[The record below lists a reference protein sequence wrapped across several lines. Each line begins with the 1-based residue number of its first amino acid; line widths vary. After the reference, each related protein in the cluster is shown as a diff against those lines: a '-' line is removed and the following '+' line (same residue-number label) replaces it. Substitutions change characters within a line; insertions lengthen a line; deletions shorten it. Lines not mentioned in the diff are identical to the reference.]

1 MFIMTRTMLIEK
13 GNSDKVI
20 ERFSQPGPMDE
31 MEGLIDI
38 SVMVN
43 KKSKEQEEVVTVIR
57 WESEEAWKN
66 WEKSPA
72 HIEGH
77 RQKKGQQPPSYI
89 ISTSVNLYNADVVK
103 KGKAFAANH

>member
-1 MFIMTRTMLIEK
+1 MNVIIEKYLYDSEVLPLFIMTRTMLIEK

-43 KKSKEQEEVVTVIR
+43 KKSKEQEEVVIV
-57 WESEEAWKN
+57 
-66 WEKSPA
+66 
-72 HIEGH
+72 
-77 RQKKGQQPPSYI
+77 
-89 ISTSVNLYNADVVK
+89 
-103 KGKAFAANH
+103 